1 MNTGILL
8 AHLTFALL
16 LFLLLPTG
24 RLGLRARM
32 TVLGAAALASL
43 VTIDGLSLGDYT
55 RSYTD
60 DLAITSLL
68 WFAWCVLA
76 RLRGVSGLPQRH
88 HLQLTL
94 CFALMFLFLYPAT
107 LGVVQFDPYRLG
119 FSPAPLLIAAWC
131 LCLLLWWLRNYLA
144 SGLVGLAT
152 TAYLFDVKDSDNYW
166 DYLVDPLLGIYSL
179 AYLVK
184 HHWQAMRERLPV
196 VRLQQLRNDVR

>member
-1 MNTGILL
+1 MNTGTLL

-24 RLGLRARM
+24 RLGPRARLG
-32 TVLGAAALASL
+32 VLGAAALASL
-43 VTIDGLSLGDYT
+43 VTINGLSLGDYT

-76 RLRGVSGLPQRH
+76 RLRGGSNLPSRH
-88 HLQLTL
+88 QLQLTL

-107 LGVVQFDPYRLG
+107 MGTVQFDPYRLG
-119 FSPAPLLIAAWC
+119 FSPAPLLIAMWC
-131 LCLLLWWLRNYLA
+131 LCVLLWWLRNYLA
-144 SGLVGLAT
+144 LGLVAVAT
-152 TAYLFDVKDSDNYW
+152 AAYVFDLKDSDNYW
-166 DYLVDPLLGIYSL
+166 DYLIDPLLGIYSL

-184 HHWQAMRERLPV
+184 YGWQRMWQRLPAA
-196 VRLQQLRNDVR
+196 RLAQLRSDVG